1 MLEKFVWATG
11 ITLVLTAFSNPTPAA
26 ISLKDAESQTNA
38 VAVNV
43 ANTQQS
49 FLAFWLSRPTLPF

>member
-11 ITLVLTAFSNPTPAA
+11 ITMVLTAFSNPTPAA
-26 ISLKDAESQTNA
+26 ISLKDDESQTNA

-43 ANTQQS
+43 ANTQH